1 MKKKEPSKTIEEFIK
16 ENREEEET
24 IKDESDNDNSKNLKH
39 SDHSHTDKP
48 VNSHAHVSIMTLK
61 I

>member
-24 IKDESDNDNSKNLKH
+24 IKDESDNDISKNSKQ
-39 SDHSHTDKP
+39 SDHSDTVKP